1 MSTAGCAW
9 NDYPAPPKPNVGCNS
24 YFGLA
29 LGYSWLLGAIIVF
42 NHHRNHAGVR
52 AGHTRR
58 SRPRWAMASGRG
70 RWPRRRETASYFR
83 GARTGFQQYRGAD
96 ARFRAGFALREAV
109 LAREPAGRFA
119 PEAGFSGQERSAG
132 PRPWRGWT
140 ALDVHTTTTG
150 ATLPSGDCA
159 GAAVSANHTWLPAPS
174 RAPWVGEYRL

>member
-1 MSTAGCAW
+1 MYCSKWASSRLVPRWASPLPANNIWPRPARGTIRAAGRRA
-9 NDYPAPPKPNVGCNS
+9 
-24 YFGLA
+24 
-29 LGYSWLLGAIIVF
+29 
-42 NHHRNHAGVR
+42 RNHAGVR

-58 SRPRWAMASGRG
+58 SRSRWAMASGRG

-83 GARTGFQQYRGAD
+83 GARTGFQQHRGAD

-140 ALDVHTTTTG
+140 ALAVHTTTG

-174 RAPWVGEYRL
+174 RAPGVGEYRL